1 MRIPEI
7 FQEADLILS
16 GERSECTKM
25 YMRTR
30 IHDKIKNGFL
40 KDEVY
45 ILGIETSCDETSVAI
60 VDANKQIL
68 TNLVLSQTEHKAYG
82 GVVPEI
88 AARSHIM
95 HLKPLVKEALVKANL
110 SMQDIDAIA
119 VTAGP
124 GLIGGLIVG
133 LMFAKGLALAANKPL
148 IAVNHLEGHAL
159 TARLVYDLTFP
170 YLLLLISGGHCQIL
184 EVLGVGNYQMLGTTL
199 DDAAGE
205 AFDKVAKMLGLDCPG
220 GPIIEQLAIKGN
232 SYAFKLPLP
241 LAKQDNCDFSFSGL
255 KTAVKRIID
264 NQTKLNDQ
272 FIQDIC
278 ASFQYA
284 VAQILRIKLARA
296 FTIYNAKYSA
306 DRRLVIAGG
315 VAANN
320 YLNNEFKK
328 LAEENDF
335 ALFIPPIKLCTDNA
349 AMIAWAGIERF
360 RLGLINDLNVEPRSR
375 WPLTDLSK

>member
-1 MRIPEI
+1 MR
-7 FQEADLILS
+7 
-16 GERSECTKM
+16 
-25 YMRTR
+25 
-30 IHDKIKNGFL
+30 
-40 KDEVY
+40 V
-45 ILGIETSCDETSVAI
+45 LGIETSCDETSVAI

-68 TNLVLSQTEHKAYG
+68 TNLVLSQTDEHKAYG

-88 AARSHIM
+88 AARSHIL
-95 HLKPLVKEALVKANL
+95 HLKPLINAAFQETKL
-110 SMQDIDAIA
+110 SINDIDAIA

-133 LMFAKGLALAANKPL
+133 LMFGKGLALAANKPL

-159 TARLVYDLTFP
+159 TARLVNDLTFP

-184 EVLGVGNYQMLGTTL
+184 EVLGVGDYRMLGSTL

-205 AFDKVAKMLGLDCPG
+205 AFDKVAKMLGLGCPG
-220 GPIIEQLAIKGN
+220 GPIIEQLAKQGN
-232 SYAFKLPLP
+232 VKAFQLPLP
-241 LAKQDNCDFSFSGL
+241 LAKQNNCDFSFSGL

-264 NQTKLNDQ
+264 SQEKIDEK

-284 VAQILRIKLARA
+284 VAQILCIKLEKA
-296 FTIYNAKYSA
+296 FTIYSAKHA
-306 DRRLVIAGG
+306 TDKKLIIAGG

-320 YLNNEFKK
+320 YLNNKFKK

-335 ALFIPPIKLCTDNA
+335 ALFVPPIKLCTDNA
-349 AMIAWAGIERF
+349 AMIAWAGIERL
-360 RLGLINDLNVEPRSR
+360 RLGLVNDLNFEPRSR
-375 WPLTDLSK
+375 WPLVELRK

>member
-1 MRIPEI
+1 MR
-7 FQEADLILS
+7 
-16 GERSECTKM
+16 
-25 YMRTR
+25 
-30 IHDKIKNGFL
+30 
-40 KDEVY
+40 V
-45 ILGIETSCDETSVAI
+45 LGIETSCDETSVAI

-95 HLKPLVKEALVKANL
+95 HLKPLIKEALTKTNL
-110 SMQDIDAIA
+110 SMTEIDAIA

-184 EVLGVGNYQMLGTTL
+184 EVSGVGDYQMLGTTL

-220 GPIIEQLAIKGN
+220 GPIIEQLAKQGN
-232 SYAFKLPLP
+232 
-241 LAKQDNCDFSFSGL
+241 
-255 KTAVKRIID
+255 V
-264 NQTKLNDQ
+264 
-272 FIQDIC
+272 
-278 ASFQYA
+278 
-284 VAQILRIKLARA
+284 
-296 FTIYNAKYSA
+296 
-306 DRRLVIAGG
+306 
-315 VAANN
+315 
-320 YLNNEFKK
+320 
-328 LAEENDF
+328 
-335 ALFIPPIKLCTDNA
+335 
-349 AMIAWAGIERF
+349 
-360 RLGLINDLNVEPRSR
+360 
-375 WPLTDLSK
+375 